1 MKKIILILS
10 ILLSVNMV
18 NSQNTILWSISKPDS
33 NKTSYLFGTF
43 HQMGNSF
50 VDNKPKIIFFPNI
63 FLKSKLS
70 IKSVQENC
78 IYSVQA
84 AGSIRKDKLY
94 FFVYYISGSRYA
106 PTWEARHDLHF
117 TVSRAL
123 VGSDGQTNYLELSTA
138 RDMLI

>member
-50 VDNKPKIIFFPNI
+50 VDNKPEIIFF
-63 FLKSKLS
+63 F
-70 IKSVQENC
+70 
-78 IYSVQA
+78 
-84 AGSIRKDKLY
+84 RK
-94 FFVYYISGSRYA
+94 V
-106 PTWEARHDLHF
+106 
-117 TVSRAL
+117 
-123 VGSDGQTNYLELSTA
+123 
-138 RDMLI
+138 